1 MRLLLDTHALL
12 WWLDDDPSLSAEAR
26 AAVASRANQVYVSA
40 ASWWEAGV
48 KQATGKLRLTDD
60 FEETVL
66 RQPFLPLPLTG
77 RHMLESARLPMIHKD
92 PFDRMLVA
100 QCRSEGLA
108 LVSRDQLLA
117 GYGIE
122 LVPA

>member
-12 WWLDDDPSLSAEAR
+12 WWLGDPPSLRAEAR
-26 AAVASRANQVYVSA
+26 AAVADRSNQVYLSA

-48 KQATGKLRLTDD
+48 KQAAGKLRLPDD
-60 FEETVL
+60 FEEAVL
-66 RQPFLPLPLTG
+66 REAFVPLPLTA
-77 RHMLESARLPMIHKD
+77 RHMLQAARLPALHGD

-100 QCRSEGLA
+100 QCLAEGLA
-108 LVSRDQLLA
+108 LVTRDQLLA